1 MKGKER
7 KKEILCYWT
16 KLLHE
21 TVVMFSKKLF
31 TWGKNDQFESHCVF
45 LLSYI
50 YRENCEWLIK

>member
-31 TWGKNDQFESHCVF
+31 TWEKMINLKATVCFYSAT
-45 LLSYI
+45 YI
-50 YRENCEWLIK
+50 GRIANGL